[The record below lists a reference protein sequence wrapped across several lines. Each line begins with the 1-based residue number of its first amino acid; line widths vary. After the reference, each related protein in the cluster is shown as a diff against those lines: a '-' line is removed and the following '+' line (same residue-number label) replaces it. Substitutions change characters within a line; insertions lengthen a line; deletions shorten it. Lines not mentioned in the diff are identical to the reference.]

1 MSCAKTAEPIE
12 GPFWF
17 LDSGELKEQC
27 VFWGPDRPCEGAI
40 FRGNE
45 MSGHARRDSAV
56 CCTKM
61 TEPIEVPFG
70 LWTCMGPRKHVLHGR
85 AH

>member
-1 MSCAKTAEPIE
+1 VSCAKTAEPIE

-40 FRGNE
+40 LGE
-45 MSGHARRDSAV
+45 
-56 CCTKM
+56 TKCLGM
-61 TEPIEVPFG
+61 LDETLPCVVQ
-70 LWTCMGPRKHVLHGR
+70 K
-85 AH
+85 